1 MSTDS
6 FVHLHNHT
14 EYSMLDGAARVEDMV
29 LAAKADGQTAIGIT
43 DHGNLYGVLDF
54 YDTCRKHDVT
64 PIIGLEAYMARNSR
78 HDRPSRRGKVDDSG
92 GEVDGGHRLYN
103 HLTLLAESTQGYRN
117 LIQLSS
123 RAFLEGYYYKPR
135 VDWELLEQHH
145 EGLIATSSCLS
156 GVVLEALVKDNFDE
170 GLSMAARLQDIFGR
184 DNFFIEL
191 QDHGIADQIRTNP
204 FLIEIA
210 KRLDAPLLATNDIHY
225 VHRDDADTQD
235 ALLCVQTG
243 SLMSDTNRFKFDS
256 HENYLKTAAEMR
268 YLFRELPDSCNNTLW
283 IAERANVTISKDND
297 ALPQFPIPQ
306 EYQKGT
312 EAESANN
319 YLRELT
325 YQGALAR
332 YGDGLNQDVRDRI
345 DYELGVIA
353 NMGFSDY
360 FLVVWDLIR
369 FAKESKIR
377 VGPGRGSAAG
387 C

>member
-170 GLSMAARLQDIFGR
+170 GLSMAARLQDISGVTTSLSNYR
-184 DNFFIEL
+184 ITESP
-191 QDHGIADQIRTNP
+191 IR
-204 FLIEIA
+204 FE
-210 KRLDAPLLATNDIHY
+210 
-225 VHRDDADTQD
+225 
-235 ALLCVQTG
+235 
-243 SLMSDTNRFKFDS
+243 
-256 HENYLKTAAEMR
+256 
-268 YLFRELPDSCNNTLW
+268 
-283 IAERANVTISKDND
+283 
-297 ALPQFPIPQ
+297 PIPH
-306 EYQKGT
+306 
-312 EAESANN
+312 
-319 YLRELT
+319 
-325 YQGALAR
+325 
-332 YGDGLNQDVRDRI
+332 
-345 DYELGVIA
+345 
-353 NMGFSDY
+353 
-360 FLVVWDLIR
+360 
-369 FAKESKIR
+369 
-377 VGPGRGSAAG
+377 
-387 C
+387 